1 MKWLADT
8 KTVQTVTQAV
18 ITGRLDANDYFQMR
32 ELVREH
38 QIAQGGVSV
47 MLDLR
52 QAVLQIGTLD
62 VFAIASS
69 HHDVYPH
76 GMPYAIIVGPETMPA
91 SDVRFLENV
100 KINRGALAKIFTDDQ
115 AALEWL
121 ATCVS

>member
-8 KTVQTVTQAV
+8 KTVQTVTHAV

-62 VFAIASS
+62 LK
-69 HHDVYPH
+69 
-76 GMPYAIIVGPETMPA
+76 PA
-91 SDVRFLENV
+91 CPGVRFWV
-100 KINRGALAKIFTDDQ
+100 GA
-115 AALEWL
+115 
-121 ATCVS
+121 